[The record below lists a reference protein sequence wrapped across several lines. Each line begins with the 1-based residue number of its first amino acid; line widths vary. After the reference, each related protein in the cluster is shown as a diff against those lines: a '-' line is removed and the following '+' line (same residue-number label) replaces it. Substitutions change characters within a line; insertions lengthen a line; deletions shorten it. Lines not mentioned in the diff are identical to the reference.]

1 VGLPDALG
9 LERLN
14 AAPAAEAR
22 AALLA
27 CCSSPAWA
35 ERMLADRPF
44 ADADAVYDAA
54 DAALAG
60 LSESDLDAALAGHPR
75 IGEKPAGEGSAWSRA
90 EQYGVESASSSTA
103 DALAR
108 GNRDYEAKFGH
119 VYLVCASGRSAE
131 ELLAILQQR
140 LGNDAATER
149 AVLRSELAQINRNRL
164 ARLLEPA
171 VGAHA

>member
-1 VGLPDALG
+1 MPDALG

-14 AAPAAEAR
+14 AAPAGEAR

-35 ERMLADRPF
+35 EQMIAARPN
-44 ADADAVYDAA
+44 ADADAVFAAA
-54 DAALAG
+54 DDALAA

-75 IGEKPAGEGSAWSRA
+75 IGEKPTGSGSAWSRA
-90 EQYGVESASSSTA
+90 EQSGMDAASQATA

-108 GNRDYEAKFGH
+108 GNRDYEARFGH

-149 AVLRSELAQINRNRL
+149 RVLRSELAQINRIRL

-171 VGAHA
+171 VGARA